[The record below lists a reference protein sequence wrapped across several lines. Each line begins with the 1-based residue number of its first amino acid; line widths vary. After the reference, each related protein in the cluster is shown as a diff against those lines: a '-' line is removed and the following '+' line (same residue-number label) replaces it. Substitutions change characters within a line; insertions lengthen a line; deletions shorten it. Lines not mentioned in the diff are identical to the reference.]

1 MASYT
6 LNQLLAVSRSLSGQ
20 SLLGRLTYPLR
31 RRYHEVRSMPG
42 SSEARSFWSAA
53 GTMLWRR
60 RAPANLQ
67 PLGDVVSYHR
77 DGQAVALSCSHGRL
91 LLEVLA
97 ADLIRFR
104 LLPPP
109 TSVDDVGT
117 GLPPTPPLFS
127 YALDPNVEWPPVPFD
142 VKEAGSAG
150 ASEPAAAIVIHTAQ
164 LICRVDRSPCR
175 LSFYD
180 LQGRPLSE
188 AAAGLGFRGQG
199 AYLTRS
205 LAAGEA
211 LYGLGEN
218 TFGLN
223 LRGQRLE
230 MWNTDPET
238 YAPAE
243 DPVNLCIPML
253 VGLREGR
260 AYGLFFDNPGRARF
274 DLGRSYGDQ
283 LRYEADT
290 GELCAY
296 FFGGGALPAVLERY
310 TQLTGRMSLPPRWML
325 GYHQSRWSYYPEQQ
339 VRELAAE
346 FRQRRIP
353 CDVLHLDIHYL
364 DGYRVFTW
372 DHDRFPDPSRLL
384 ADLGE
389 QGLRMITIIDPGVK
403 VDPGYHVHDE
413 GLARDTFCRLP
424 DGTLFQGPVWPGEC
438 YFPDFTDPRVRAW
451 WGDLYEPLLEAGVA
465 GFWNDM
471 NEPAIFGGTMPHN
484 LPHHYEGRGA
494 IHGEIHNVYG
504 LQMAR
509 ASAEGLRR
517 LRPGERVPLI
527 SRSGYAGLQR
537 YALVWTGDNQSTWAQ
552 LRLGVSMCLNL
563 GLSGV
568 AFCGPDIGGFSGDC
582 SGELLARWTQVGA
595 LTPFFRNHSA
605 LGTRKQEPWAFGEPY
620 ESICRRWIEL
630 RYELLPY
637 IYTAAWQAA
646 QTGLPMMRPLAL
658 AFPQDLRTN
667 SLDDQFLLGDALL
680 AAPVGHPGQTSRR
693 VYLPGGLWYDFWTG
707 ERVNGEVTA
716 DAPLE
721 RMPLYVRAGSVL
733 PLGPV
738 LQYSGEWPP
747 EVLHLHVYPGQGESW
762 LYEDDGHSLAY
773 RSGDFQA
780 TRFRCETAAGGS
792 LAIRRQVEGP
802 FNPGYD
808 RFEIHVHGQEAAPQ
822 QVLVDGQAV
831 DVTFEDN
838 TTTARLSAKHWTRLE
853 IA

>member
-6 LNQLLAVSRSLSGQ
+6 LKQLLEVSRSLSGQ
-20 SLLGRLTYPLR
+20 TLLGRLTYPLR
-31 RRYHEVRSMPG
+31 RRFHEACPVPG
-42 SSEARSFWSAA
+42 SSEPRPFWRAARA
-53 GTMLWRR
+53 MLWRR
-60 RAPANLQ
+60 RVPAIIQ
-67 PLGDVVSYHR
+67 PLGDVVSYQR
-77 DGQAVALSCSHGRL
+77 DAQMVALWCSHGLL

-104 LLPPP
+104 LLPLDTPA
-109 TSVDDVGT
+109 DEAGT
-117 GLPPTPPLFS
+117 GLPASPSLFS
-127 YALDPNVEWPPVPFD
+127 YALDPEVEWPPVPFE
-142 VKEAGSAG
+142 VKEAGRAG
-150 ASEPAAAIVIHTAQ
+150 APEAAAAIVIRTEQ
-164 LICRVDRSPCR
+164 LVCRVDRSPCR

-180 LQGRPLSE
+180 VQGRPLSE
-188 AAAGLGFRGQG
+188 DACGLGFRGQG
-199 AYLTRS
+199 ATLTRR
-205 LAAGEA
+205 LAGEEA

-218 TFGLN
+218 TFGFN

-238 YAPAE
+238 YEPAE
-243 DPVNLCIPML
+243 DPINLCIPML
-253 VGLREGR
+253 VGLHQGR

-274 DLGRSYGDQ
+274 DLGRSEADQ
-283 LRYEADT
+283 LRYQADT

-296 FFGGGALPAVLERY
+296 FFGGGTLPAVLERY
-310 TQLTGRMSLPPRWML
+310 TQLTGRMPLPPRWML
-325 GYHQSRWSYYPEQQ
+325 GYHQSRWSYYPEHRL
-339 VRELAAE
+339 RELSAE

-353 CDVLHLDIHYL
+353 CDVLHLDIHYM

-372 DHDRFPDPSRLL
+372 DRDRFPDPPQLL

-389 QGLRMITIIDPGVK
+389 QGFRVITIIDPGVK

-413 GLARDTFCRLP
+413 GVARDAFCRLP

-438 YFPDFTDPRVRAW
+438 YFPDFTDPQVRAW
-451 WGDLYEPLLEAGVA
+451 WGDLYQPLLEAGVA

-494 IHGEIHNVYG
+494 THGEIHNVYG

-517 LRPGERVPLI
+517 LLPGERVPLI

-552 LRLGVSMCLNL
+552 LRLGVGMCLNL

-568 AFCGPDIGGFSGDC
+568 AFCGPDTGGFSGDC
-582 SGELLARWTQVGA
+582 SGELLVRWTQFCA
-595 LTPFFRNHSA
+595 LAPFFRNHSA
-605 LGTRKQEPWAFGEPY
+605 LGTCNQEPWAFGEPY

-637 IYTAAWQAA
+637 LYTAAWQTT

-658 AFPQDLRTN
+658 AFPQDPRTYR
-667 SLDDQFLLGDALL
+667 LDDQFLLGDALL
-680 AAPVGHPGQTSRR
+680 AAPVGHPGHRSRQ
-693 VYLPGGLWYDFWTG
+693 VYLPGGPWYDFWTG
-707 ERVNGEVTA
+707 ARLSGEVTA

-738 LQYSGEWPP
+738 LQHSGQWPP
-747 EVLHLHVYPGQGESW
+747 EVLHLHVYPGDGEGW
-762 LYEDDGHSLAY
+762 LYEDDGHSQAY
-773 RSGDFQA
+773 RSGDLQV
-780 TRFRCETAAGGS
+780 TRFRCETAPGGG
-792 LAIRRQVEGP
+792 LTVRREVDGP

-808 RFEIHVHGQEAAPQ
+808 RFEIHVHGQETAPR

-831 DVTFEDN
+831 DGPFEAN
-838 TTTARLSAKHWTRLE
+838 TGTVRLSARHWTRVE
-853 IA
+853 IK

>member
-20 SLLGRLTYPLR
+20 TLLGRLTYPLR
-31 RRYHEVRSMPG
+31 KRYHELRSVPS
-42 SSEARSFWSAA
+42 SSEAGSFWSSAA
-53 GTMLWRR
+53 TMLLRR
-60 RAPANLQ
+60 HAPVAVQ
-67 PLGDVVSYHR
+67 PLGDVVSYQR
-77 DGQAVALSCSHGRL
+77 DGQAVALSCSHGLL

-97 ADLIRFR
+97 ADLVRFR
-104 LLPPP
+104 LLPSAV
-109 TSVDDVGT
+109 SVDGVET
-117 GLPPTPPLFS
+117 GPPATPPLFS
-127 YALDPNVEWPPVPFD
+127 YALDPEVAWPPVPFD
-142 VKEAGSAG
+142 VKGIDSTG
-150 ASEPAAAIVIHTAQ
+150 AAEPGAAVVIHTGQ
-164 LICRVDRSPCR
+164 LVCRVDRSPCR

-180 LQGRPLSE
+180 AQDRPLSE
-188 AAAGLGFRGQG
+188 AADGLGFRGQG
-199 AYLTRS
+199 AYLTRR
-205 LAAGEA
+205 LLEGEA

-218 TFGLN
+218 TFGFD
-223 LRGQRLE
+223 LRGQGLE

-243 DPVNLCIPML
+243 DPINLCIPML
-253 VGLREGR
+253 VGLHEGR

-274 DLGRSYGDQ
+274 DLGRSRGDQ

-296 FFGGGALPAVLERY
+296 FFGGGTLPAVLERY
-310 TQLTGRMSLPPRWML
+310 TQLTGRMPLPPRWML
-325 GYHQSRWSYYPEQQ
+325 GYHQSRWSYHPEQE
-339 VRELAAE
+339 VRELASQ

-353 CDVLHLDIHYL
+353 CDVVHLDIHYL

-372 DHDRFPDPSRLL
+372 DRDRFPDPPRLL

-389 QGLRMITIIDPGVK
+389 QGFRIITIIDPGVK

-413 GLARDTFCRLP
+413 GLARDTFCKLP
-424 DGTLFQGPVWPGEC
+424 DGSLFQGPVWPGEC
-438 YFPDFTDPRVRAW
+438 YFPDFTDPQARAW
-451 WGDLYEPLLEAGVA
+451 WGDLYQPLLEVGVA

-494 IHGEIHNVYG
+494 THGEIHNVYG

-509 ASAEGLRR
+509 ACAEGLRR
-517 LRPGERVPLI
+517 LQPGERVSLI

-552 LRLGVSMCLNL
+552 LRLGVGMCLNL

-568 AFCGPDIGGFSGDC
+568 AFCGPDVGGFSGDC

-595 LTPFFRNHSA
+595 LMPFFRNHSA
-605 LGTRKQEPWAFGEPY
+605 LGTRKQEPWVFGEPY

-646 QTGLPMMRPLAL
+646 QTGLPMMRPLVL
-658 AFPQDLRTN
+658 AFPQDPRTYR
-667 SLDDQFLLGDALL
+667 LDDQFLLGDALL
-680 AAPVGHPGQTSRR
+680 AAPVGHLGQTSRP
-693 VYLPGGLWYDFWTG
+693 VYLPGGPWYDFWTG
-707 ERVNGEVTA
+707 EHVSGEVTA

-721 RMPLYVRAGSVL
+721 RMPLYVRAGTVL

-738 LQYSGEWPP
+738 LQHSDEWPP
-747 EVLHLHVYPGQGESW
+747 EVLHLHVYPGDGSSW

-773 RSGDFQA
+773 QSGDFQLSH
-780 TRFRCETAAGGS
+780 FRCETAADGG
-792 LAIRRQVEGP
+792 LVVRRRVEGT

-808 RFEIHVHGQEAAPQ
+808 RFEVHVHGLEAAPRR
-822 QVLVDGQAV
+822 VLVDGQVV
-831 DVTFEDN
+831 DVAFEA
-838 TTTARLSAKHWTRLE
+838 TTATAHLGAEHWTRLE
-853 IA
+853 VA